1 MAQAQSSS
9 WSAVLEWARGLGA
22 QWHAAL
28 EVRDGPRGRGV
39 FATAPI
45 EPGETL
51 LRCPPEL
58 VLKPAAGRL
67 AEMCARGEC
76 SRTLALALTVL
87 HELHVASPR
96 APFFELLAA
105 TPPPDVPLLWEE
117 ADLERLGGSSLLPP
131 GVTVASV
138 SEAATAAFNED
149 VRPIADALGPS
160 YMPPS
165 VCTQRNLAVALA
177 WVVSR
182 SLRGRVS
189 YELGALWPYL
199 RTDGPPGDSELIM
212 LPLFDML
219 NHSVDVGRTTCTT
232 LRAARPAD
240 ASTTPDT
247 DSTAMEMVAER
258 PLRVGEEAVHCYGRK
273 QSAEMLRSYGFIEEA
288 AEEAPMPQPV
298 PHESLAIPVAE
309 LLECALAAGTTRPR
323 QRLAALEAAGL
334 LPPVFVLD
342 ANLAHGLPAALLT
355 AAQVLC
361 MRGAEFR
368 EWQAAGAIELGVS
381 FLDEDS
387 VDRVVALV
395 ASVAEA
401 RLSRFRAAA
410 ELPPALGDGDG
421 AGIAST
427 RAIELARALR
437 RAEEPLL
444 RALQAAA
451 VALLSQVAEEEGE
464 EEDDD
469 DEEEGEDAADAEE
482 APPGAKRKRG

>member
-1 MAQAQSSS
+1 MSGSAAS
-9 WSAVLEWARGLGA
+9 WTAALAWAEGLGA
-22 QWHAAL
+22 HWHAAL
-28 EVRDGPRGRGV
+28 EIRDGPRGRGV

-51 LRCPPEL
+51 LRCPAEL
-58 VLKPAAGRL
+58 VFKPTGKL
-67 AEMCARGEC
+67 AELCASGEC
-76 SRTLALALTVL
+76 SRTLALALMVL

-96 APFFELLAA
+96 KPYFELLAA
-105 TPPPDVPLLWEE
+105 TPPPDLPLLWEE
-117 ADLERLGGSSLLPP
+117 ADLERLSGSSLLPP
-131 GVTVASV
+131 GVTAAAV
-138 SEAATAAFNED
+138 SDAAAAAFDED
-149 VRPIADALGPS
+149 VRPMVDVLGPAFL
-160 YMPPS
+160 PPS
-165 VCTQRNLAVALA
+165 VCTHRNLAVALS

-199 RTDGPPGDSELIM
+199 RADGPPGDSELIM

-232 LRAARPAD
+232 LRAVVACD
-240 ASTTPDT
+240 A
-247 DSTAMEMVAER
+247 TAMEMVAER
-258 PLRVGEEAVHCYGRK
+258 PLASGEEAVHCYGRK
-273 QSAEMLRSYGFIEEA
+273 QSAEMLRSYGFIEDLHEQTA
-288 AEEAPMPQPV
+288 

-309 LLECALAAGTTRPR
+309 LLACALAAGTARPR

-342 ANLAHGLPAALLT
+342 ASLAQEGLPAALLT

-361 MRGAEFR
+361 MRGAEYR
-368 EWQAAGAIELGVS
+368 EWQAAGAIALGVS

-395 ASVAEA
+395 ASLAEV
-401 RLSRFRAAA
+401 RLSRLRAAA
-410 ELPPALGDGDG
+410 ELPPTPAGVEVGDG
-421 AGIAST
+421 
-427 RAIELARALR
+427 RVELARALR

-464 EEDDD
+464 EEEDG
-469 DEEEGEDAADAEE
+469 EEDGKEVEAEAEE